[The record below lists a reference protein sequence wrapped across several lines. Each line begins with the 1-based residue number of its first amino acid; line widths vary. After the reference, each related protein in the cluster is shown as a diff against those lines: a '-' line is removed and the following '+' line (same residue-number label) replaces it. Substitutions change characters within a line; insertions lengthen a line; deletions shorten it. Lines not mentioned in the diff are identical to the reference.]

1 MLRRTRTLLG
11 GAAFAALATATT
23 ALPAHAATAPTAAA
37 PRTGSV
43 QYVSLTRAG
52 TTDVVYA
59 ETRSGACTT
68 CLSLTRLT
76 DDGRHETVVAAP
88 RGGRTPP
95 GEEAIPQLVFANAR
109 AGLSFQADV
118 LRTTTLAHTLDGGV
132 SWVDVSPTLHGLSVL
147 AAAATPTTYVLVAA
161 KCAPSGEHCTGAR
174 LLTSPVAPLG
184 WSTTP
189 LGDAAGLGS
198 FGASVAAWGA
208 NVWIDEATTQG
219 APRLAVSHDGGRT
232 FTVHAAP
239 ALGAVDTC
247 TITATSAASLWA
259 HCPTGMLAS
268 YEHSTDGGS
277 AWRSINV
284 GLSSNTSGSGFDP
297 VTGDLAYFATGAP
310 SHRLDRITGPTSRV
324 TDVHHLP
331 IATLSGLTF
340 TDELDGLAAGWAVEG
355 SNVATLARTDDG
367 GRTWV
372 AIALP

>member
-1 MLRRTRTLLG
+1 MLRRTRTLVG
-11 GAAFAALATATT
+11 GAALATLAAVTA
-23 ALPAHAATAPTAAA
+23 ALPAHAATAPAA
-37 PRTGSV
+37 PPRAGSL

-59 ETRSGACTT
+59 EARSGACTR

-88 RGGRTPP
+88 PAGRTPP
-95 GEEAIPQLVFANAR
+95 GEAAIPQLVFANAR
-109 AGLSFQADV
+109 AGLSFQGDV
-118 LRTTTLAHTLDGGV
+118 LRTTTLADTLDGGV
-132 SWVDVSPTLHGLSVL
+132 AWVDVSPTLHGLSVL

-174 LLTSPVAPLG
+174 LLTSPVTPLG

-198 FGASVAAWGA
+198 FGASVAAWGT
-208 NVWIDEATTQG
+208 NVWIDEATAQG

-232 FTVHAAP
+232 FRVHAAP
-239 ALGAVDTC
+239 ALVAVDTC
-247 TITATSAASLWA
+247 AISATSAVSLWA

-268 YEHSTDGGS
+268 YEHSVDGGAS
-277 AWRSINV
+277 WRSIDV
-284 GLSSNTSGSGFDP
+284 GVSSGTSGSWFDP
-297 VTGDLAYFATGAP
+297 VDGDLAYFATGAP
-310 SHRLDRITGPTSRV
+310 AHRLDRITGPTNHV
-324 TDVHHLP
+324 TDVAHLP
-331 IATLSGLTF
+331 IASLSGLAF
-340 TDELDGLAAGWAVEG
+340 TDELDGLAAGWAAEG
-355 SNVATLARTDDG
+355 SSVATVARTDDG